1 LLATASLLFL
11 FWQVPADTLDNASG
25 GIIGYELG
33 QSLSQILTI
42 YGATLFLVVFNV
54 VLLTLAFGIKWN
66 RTFSTLKATPAY
78 LQDLFYR
85 NVPESESAFDR
96 TTPSVKKEVIAT
108 APKKSVEETELVE
121 APAVQ
126 EASVKAPQRD
136 YSAEHLFNDMV
147 AKEQRVQEQQ
157 VDVDDEAELER
168 TIEKAHQ
175 LEQDSQRVVAT
186 GEVWR
191 ALNSG
196 EDQRH
201 KNDIDALLRAA
212 EEDRPFSPEQHFQAV
227 VQDHTAPIADPNYF
241 QDDAPAQKKN
251 VDWDDDEIFDELLA
265 AVPNGKTAT
274 DVHSPFNTPEPVS
287 HLHVVEDPIAV
298 AEVAI
303 LSAAASP
310 VALQTAPS
318 GVAKAQFD
326 ELDDLDE
333 FLAEDWS
340 EQKVAAS
347 DVRTSSSY
355 AQSSAFVQ
363 APIQHH
369 NTVSTSAT
377 VAVAKEVLSKEAFGT
392 KVTCRRHSFVTCN
405 AASIGRCNYRSD

>member
-1 LLATASLLFL
+1 
-11 FWQVPADTLDNASG
+11 
-25 GIIGYELG
+25 
-33 QSLSQILTI
+33 
-42 YGATLFLVVFNV
+42 
-54 VLLTLAFGIKWN
+54 
-66 RTFSTLKATPAY
+66 
-78 LQDLFYR
+78 
-85 NVPESESAFDR
+85 
-96 TTPSVKKEVIAT
+96 
-108 APKKSVEETELVE
+108 
-121 APAVQ
+121 
-126 EASVKAPQRD
+126 
-136 YSAEHLFNDMV
+136 
-147 AKEQRVQEQQ
+147 VQEQQ
-157 VDVDDEAELER
+157 FDVDDEAELER

-227 VQDHTAPIADPNYF
+227 VQDHTAPIADPHYF
-241 QDDAPAQKKN
+241 QDDVPTQKKN

-274 DVHSPFNTPEPVS
+274 DVHSPFNIPEPVS
-287 HLHVVEDPIAV
+287 HLHVVEDPVAV
-298 AEVAI
+298 ADVAT
-303 LSAAASP
+303 LTAAASQ
-310 VALQTAPS
+310 VVLQPAPS
-318 GVAKAQFD
+318 GVAKAQLD

-340 EQKVAAS
+340 EQKAAAS

-363 APIQHH
+363 APIQHQ
-369 NTVSTSAT
+369 NTVST
-377 VAVAKEVLSKEAFGT
+377 
-392 KVTCRRHSFVTCN
+392 N
-405 AASIGRCNYRSD
+405 